1 MQQKNVLKQLMLG
14 KSNIFI
20 AYLQERYYNAKTPKM
35 LALRHTSC
43 SKVTQSPQSYQ
54 CHHFCKMT

>member
-1 MQQKNVLKQLMLG
+1 MLG
-14 KSNIFI
+14 KSNIVI